1 LQKLLAQA
9 GQVLYKANVYSAH
22 LEAAVIEMMVKGL
35 AVDSNSRQPVVIL
48 TDPQEKRFLPI
59 WIGFSEA
66 DAILLALEK
75 IPVPRPG
82 THDLLVNLI
91 KTLGA
96 SLDRVVV
103 HDIRENTFFAHLHLL
118 VQGDLEPI
126 MIDARPSD
134 GIALALRLGT
144 PLFVSEAVLGQA
156 AIMDRGKYEQ
166 EMEEF
171 KKFIEHVTPTDFARY
186 DEGGKGG
193 SDKGPGPLPND

>member
-1 LQKLLAQA
+1 M
-9 GQVLYKANVYSAH
+9 V
-22 LEAAVIEMMVKGL
+22 VKGL
-35 AVDSNSRQPVVIL
+35 AVDSTSRQPVVIL

-82 THDLLVNLI
+82 THDLL
-91 KTLGA
+91 KTVIETFGGV
-96 SLDRVVV
+96 LDRVII
-103 HDIRENTFFAHLHLL
+103 HDIKENTFFANLL
-118 VQGDLEPI
+118 FVVGDKTME
-126 MIDARPSD
+126 IDARPSD

-144 PLFVSEAVLGQA
+144 PIFVTETVMGQA

-171 KKFIEHVTPTDFARY
+171 KRFIEQVTPSDFIRY
-186 DEGGKGG
+186 DEKGG
-193 SDKGPGPLPND
+193 EKGPEEGPGENA